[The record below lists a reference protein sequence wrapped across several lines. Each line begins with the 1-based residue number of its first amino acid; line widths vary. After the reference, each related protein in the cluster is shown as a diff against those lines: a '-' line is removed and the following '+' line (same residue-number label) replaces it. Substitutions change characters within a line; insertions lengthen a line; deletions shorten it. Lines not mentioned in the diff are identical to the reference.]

1 MRGEIDEAEKKREEL
16 KTLLRRRRGME
27 ALEVEAQRKES
38 ERARREVTLAG
49 FMCAAAPTSKRRPAL
64 NRCSGRSHGRFR
76 RFNYEVLDESF
87 NAPGLRCCSRRR
99 NFCRIEL
106 SSSIGQIDCPADVSA
121 ESAAWSVHLL

>member
-64 NRCSGRSHGRFR
+64 IDARGGHTAASAGLIMRS
-76 RFNYEVLDESF
+76 SM
-87 NAPGLRCCSRRR
+87 SRSTLLG
-99 NFCRIEL
+99 CAAAL
-106 SSSIGQIDCPADVSA
+106 AAATSA
-121 ESAAWSVHLL
+121 ESS